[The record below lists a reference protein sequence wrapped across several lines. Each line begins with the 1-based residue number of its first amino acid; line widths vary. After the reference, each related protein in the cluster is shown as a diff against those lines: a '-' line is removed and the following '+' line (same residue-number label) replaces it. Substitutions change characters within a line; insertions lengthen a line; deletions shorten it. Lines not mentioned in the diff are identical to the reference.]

1 MGKNQRQDE
10 ILKFVDRAGTVT
22 VAEIMETM
30 KVSDMTVRRDL
41 IELENQGKLTRVFG
55 GAKSNK
61 VQQYRELPHE
71 EKLLKILRPS
81 ELLPRKLS
89 SLLRRETLSF

>member
-1 MGKNQRQDE
+1 MSKNQRQDE

-61 VQQYRELPHE
+61 VQQYRDQANCCQESCPAYRGGRHY
-71 EKLLKILRPS
+71 
-81 ELLPRKLS
+81 LS
-89 SLLRRETLSF
+89 RSWNIGRSAS

>member
-10 ILKFVDRAGTVT
+10 ILKLVDRAGTVT

-55 GAKSNK
+55 GAKSNNIESCHMK
-61 VQQYRELPHE
+61 
-71 EKLLKILRPS
+71 KSFLKILRPS

-89 SLLRRETLSF
+89 SLSRRETLSF